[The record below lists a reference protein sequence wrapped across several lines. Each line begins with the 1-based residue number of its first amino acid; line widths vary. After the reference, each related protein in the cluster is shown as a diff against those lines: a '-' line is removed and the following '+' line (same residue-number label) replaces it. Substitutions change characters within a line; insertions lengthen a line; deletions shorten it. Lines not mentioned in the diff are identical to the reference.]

1 MSNRTKDKKKNNNL
15 TGKEKQGKKC
25 HRENMST

>member
-1 MSNRTKDKKKNNNL
+1 MSNRTKDKKNNNL
-15 TGKEKQGKKC
+15 TGKEKEGKKC